1 MAVQGVAWAPTG
13 VQQVHTQWAP
23 VAPAAPAAPAQPQPQ
38 WAPAVKAGRLVEMA
52 QSKEGS
58 LSLQK
63 ALHSMSPA
71 RLQEACDEL
80 APSIG
85 TLSMDTFGNYL
96 VSSIAT
102 LPQAQPSILAALTG
116 RMVELSTHAQSSRVV
131 QAALEALPGAAA
143 AVLVSEIQGRV
154 AEVAAQTCGSWS
166 IVAAYKATHAAF
178 IVDEVAASIGYL
190 STLQDGSRVVQRLV
204 PEAASRNSDI
214 SGVLDALIAM
224 GPDLGRLATDPF
236 GNYVVQKALH
246 FSDGERRHAL
256 VGLLLPTLASLS
268 TSKAGSNA
276 AEAVLSHLS
285 VERLTDARRL
295 LVIDCPVDL
304 STHRFGKHVIT
315 ALHRRA
321 AVLNLRWN

>member
-1 MAVQGVAWAPTG
+1 MAAQGVAWAPTG
-13 VQQVHTQWAP
+13 AQQVHTQWAP
-23 VAPAAPAAPAQPQPQ
+23 QAQARPLAQAQAQPR
-38 WAPAVKAGRLVEMA
+38 WAPAVKANGLVEMA

-80 APSIG
+80 APFIG
-85 TLSMDTFGNYL
+85 MLCMDTFGNYL

-102 LPQAQPSILAALTG
+102 LPHAQPSILAALTG
-116 RMVELSTHAQSSRVV
+116 RMVEFSCHAQGSRVV
-131 QAALEALPGAAA
+131 QAALEALPDASA

-154 AEVAAQTCGSWS
+154 AKVASQTCGSWS
-166 IVAAYKATHAAF
+166 IVAAYKATHATF
-178 IVDEVAASIGYL
+178 IVDEVAAAIGYL
-190 STLQDGSRVVQRLV
+190 STQQDGSRVVQRLV

-224 GPDLGRLATDPF
+224 GPDLGRLAADPY
-236 GNYVVQKALH
+236 GNYVVQKALF
-246 FSDGERRHAL
+246 FSDGVRRHAL
-256 VGLLLPTLASLS
+256 IDLLLPALVSLS
-268 TSKAGSNA
+268 SSKAGSNA

-285 VERLTDARRL
+285 LEKLADARRL
-295 LVIDCPVDL
+295 LVIDCPIDL

-315 ALHRRA
+315 ALQRRA
-321 AVLNLRWN
+321 TVLNLR